1 MLSLTINGKR
11 REFADGFIK
20 ATLAALLDEL
30 GINHATIV
38 AEVDG
43 EIIKRQ
49 NFDET
54 KLSSGQKIELVRFVG
69 GG

>member
-1 MLSLTINGKR
+1 MLSLIINGKQ
-11 REFADGFIK
+11 REFSKGQIK
-20 ATLAALLDEL
+20 GTLSALLDEL
-30 GINHATIV
+30 KINHATIV

-49 NFDET
+49 DYEST

>member
-1 MLSLTINGKR
+1 MLSLTINGKQ
-11 REFADGFIK
+11 REFAAGQIK
-20 ATLAALLDEL
+20 ATLSSLLEEL
-30 GINHATIV
+30 KIDHATIV
-38 AEVDG
+38 AEVNG

-49 NFDET
+49 DFDNT